1 MPCVPGP
8 GDQRHRL
15 IVKPFLIVFAVAAVV
30 SYIVTPLVRRLAVQ
44 VGAVDIPDDRKVHS
58 EPTPRLGGLAMYAAF
73 VVAIGVAYML
83 PDFRELFRESSE
95 PLGILGAATALIIV
109 GVIDDIRG
117 MSAPT
122 KLAGQLL
129 SAGVLVL
136 GGVQIFYFWLPGVG
150 VLSLSS
156 ELSAVITVVWTI
168 AVINA
173 VNLIDG
179 LDGLA
184 VGVTTIAAGGFFVY
198 AFQTTT
204 GVATSAELITAI
216 VAGAGIGFLR
226 WNFNPARIFMGDAG
240 SMLLGLLLASAT
252 VSGISRTTEPKF
264 VDVAGFVVPV
274 LLPIFVLAI
283 PLADAGLAV
292 MRRMRG
298 RRPVF
303 HPDKQHI
310 HHWLLDMARSHRQAV
325 LVMYLWSAM
334 LVGAAL
340 TLALGPGEAWRFVSG
355 GIAGAMVLSIL
366 ILPRVLRR
374 RQVLPLAVVPEA
386 GNEGEPRRQMR

>member
-1 MPCVPGP
+1 M
-8 GDQRHRL
+8 R
-15 IVKPFLIVFAVAAVV
+15 PFIIVFAVAAGV
-30 SYIVTPLVRRLAVQ
+30 SYLVTPLVRRLAGR
-44 VGAVDIPDDRKVHS
+44 VGAVDIPNDRKVHS
-58 EPTPRLGGLAMYAAF
+58 EPTPRMGGVAMYAAF
-73 VVAIGVAYML
+73 VAALGVAWML

-95 PLGILGAATALIIV
+95 PLGILGAATVLLIV

-117 MSAPT
+117 MSATT

-129 SAGVLVL
+129 AAGVLVL

-150 VLSLSS
+150 VLSLSGD
-156 ELSAVITVVWTI
+156 LSAVITVLWTI

-184 VGVTTIAAGGFFVY
+184 VGVTSIAAIGFFVY
-198 AFQTTT
+198 AYRTTVD
-204 GVATSAELITAI
+204 VATTAELITAI
-216 VAGAGIGFLR
+216 VAGCGIGFLR
-226 WNFNPARIFMGDAG
+226 HNFNPARIFMGDAG

-264 VDVAGFVVPV
+264 IDVAGFVVPV

-283 PLADAGLAV
+283 PLADAGLAI
-292 MRRMRG
+292 MRRVRG

-334 LVGAAL
+334 LVAAAL
-340 TLALGPGEAWRFVSG
+340 TLALGPGVAWRVVSAS
-355 GIAGAMVLSIL
+355 IAFALLVSIVV
-366 ILPRVLRR
+366 LPRLLRR
-374 RQVLPLAVVPEA
+374 RGAGGLVVVEGGAPDG
-386 GNEGEPRRQMR
+386 GNGGRRREHDRSMR

>member
-1 MPCVPGP
+1 VI
-8 GDQRHRL
+8 DY
-15 IVKPFLIVFAVAAVV
+15 LIVFAVSAGAAFGA
-30 SYIVTPLVRRLAVQ
+30 TPLVRRFAVRT
-44 VGAVDIPDDRKVHS
+44 GAIDRPSDRKVHPK
-58 EPTPRLGGLAMYAAF
+58 PTPTLGGI
-73 VVAIGVAYML
+73 AIYLGVAVGMGVSRIMPFFHPL
-83 PDFRELFRESSE
+83 HRSSSE
-95 PLGILGAATALIIV
+95 PGAALLAGLVILLV
-109 GVIDDIRG
+109 GVYDDVRG
-117 MSAPT
+117 ASAPA
-122 KLAGQLL
+122 KLSGQVLAAGLLVLLGVQLL
-129 SAGVLVL
+129 YFWFPGQGILVL
-136 GGVQIFYFWLPGVG
+136 GSDLAVPLT
-150 VLSLSS
+150 VLW
-156 ELSAVITVVWTI
+156 VV
-168 AVINA
+168 AMVNA

-184 VGVTTIAAGGFFVY
+184 AGTVAIAAMAFFAYVY
-198 AFQTTT
+198 VSPT
-204 GVATSAELITAI
+204 GLYGQASPAALLSAI
-216 VAGAGIGFLR
+216 VAGSALGFLP

-252 VSGISRTTEPKF
+252 VSGISRTTDPKF
-264 VDVAGFVVPV
+264 IDVAGFVVPV

-292 MRRMRG
+292 MRRVRG

-325 LVMYLWSAM
+325 LVMYVWSAM

-355 GIAGAMVLSIL
+355 GIAGAMVLSIV
-366 ILPRVLRR
+366 ILPRILRR
-374 RQVLPLAVVPEA
+374 RHVVPLAVVPEP

>member
-1 MPCVPGP
+1 M
-8 GDQRHRL
+8 R
-15 IVKPFLIVFAVAAVV
+15 PFLIVFAVAAAV
-30 SYIVTPLVRRLAVQ
+30 SFLVTPFVRALASR

-58 EPTPRLGGLAMYAAF
+58 EPTPRMGGLAMFAAF
-73 VVAIGVAYML
+73 VAALAVAWML

-95 PLGILGAATALIIV
+95 PAGILGAATVLIIV

-129 SAGVLVL
+129 AAGVLVL

-150 VLSLSS
+150 VLSLSGD
-156 ELSAVITVVWTI
+156 LSAVITVLWTI

-184 VGVTTIAAGGFFVY
+184 VGVTTIAAAGFFVY
-198 AFQTTT
+198 AFRTTT
-204 GVATSAELITAI
+204 GVTTTAELITAI
-216 VAGAGIGFLR
+216 VAGAGLGFLKH
-226 WNFNPARIFMGDAG
+226 NFYPARIFMGDAG

-264 VDVAGFVVPV
+264 IDVAGFVVPV

-292 MRRMRG
+292 MRRVRG

-325 LVMYLWSAM
+325 LVMYMWSAM

-340 TLALGPGEAWRFVSG
+340 TLALGPGEGWRIIAG
-355 GIAGAMVLSIL
+355 GIAGAMVLSII

-374 RQVLPLAVVPEA
+374 RTAVPLAVVPEPE
-386 GNEGEPRRQMR
+386 NEGEPRRQMR

>member
-1 MPCVPGP
+1 V
-8 GDQRHRL
+8 R
-15 IVKPFLIVFAVAAVV
+15 PFLIVFAVAAAV
-30 SYIVTPLVRRLAVQ
+30 SYFATPIVRMIASR
-44 VGAVDIPDDRKVHS
+44 VGAVDIPNDRKVHS
-58 EPTPRLGGLAMYAAF
+58 EPTPRMGGVAMFVAF
-73 VVAIGVAYML
+73 VAALATAWAL

-95 PLGILGAATALIIV
+95 PLGILGAATVLVIV
-109 GVIDDIRG
+109 GVVDDIRG
-117 MSAPT
+117 MKAPT

-129 SAGVLVL
+129 ATGVLVL
-136 GGVQIFYFWLPGVG
+136 GGVQVFYFWLPGVG
-150 VLSLSS
+150 VLSLSGD
-156 ELSAVITVVWTI
+156 LSAVLTVVWTI

-184 VGVTTIAAGGFFVY
+184 VGVTTIAAAGFFVY
-198 AFQTTT
+198 AYRTTT
-204 GVATSAELITAI
+204 DVATTAELITAI
-216 VAGAGIGFLR
+216 VVGCGIGFIR
-226 WNFNPARIFMGDAG
+226 HNFNPARIFMGDSG

-264 VDVAGFVVPV
+264 IDVAGFVVPV

-292 MRRMRG
+292 MRRVRG

-334 LVGAAL
+334 LVAAAL
-340 TLALGPGEAWRFVSG
+340 TLALGPGVAWRVVSG
-355 GIAGAMVLSIL
+355 SIAFALVASIV
-366 ILPRVLRR
+366 IVPRMLRR
-374 RQVLPLAVVPEA
+374 GGAAGLVVVGGEGGA
-386 GNEGEPRRQMR
+386 GPRGREPDRSMR

>member
-1 MPCVPGP
+1 
-8 GDQRHRL
+8 
-15 IVKPFLIVFAVAAVV
+15 
-30 SYIVTPLVRRLAVQ
+30 VRRFAGQL
-44 VGAVDIPDDRKVHS
+44 GAVDIPDDRKVHS
-58 EPTPRLGGLAMYAAF
+58 EPTPTMGGVAMYIGFLA
-73 VVAIGVAYML
+73 AIGTAWAL
-83 PDFRELFRESSE
+83 PSFRELFRESSE
-95 PLGILGAATALIIV
+95 PLGILGAATVLVIV
-109 GVIDDIRG
+109 GAVDDIRG
-117 MSAPT
+117 MRATT

-129 SAGVLVL
+129 AAGVLIL

-150 VLSLSS
+150 VISLSS
-156 ELSAVITVVWTI
+156 DLSAFITVIWTI

-184 VGVTTIAAGGFFVY
+184 VGVTSIAAAAFFVY
-198 AFQTTT
+198 AHHTTAA
-204 GVATSAELITAI
+204 VTSTAELITAI
-216 VAGAGIGFLR
+216 VAGCGLGFLR
-226 WNFNPARIFMGDAG
+226 HNFNPARIFMGDVG
-240 SMLLGLLLASAT
+240 SMFLGLLLASAT

-292 MRRMRG
+292 MRRVRG

-325 LVMYLWSAM
+325 IVMYFWSAM
-334 LVGAAL
+334 LASAAL
-340 TLALGPGEAWRFVSG
+340 VLALGPGVVYRVISAL
-355 GIAGAMVLSIL
+355 IITALTASIL
-366 ILPRVLRR
+366 VLPRYLRR
-374 RQVLPLAVVPEA
+374 RTAAPLSVVPPS
-386 GNEGEPRRQMR
+386 GNEGEPASQIR

>member
-1 MPCVPGP
+1 M
-8 GDQRHRL
+8 R
-15 IVKPFLIVFAVAAVV
+15 PFLIVFGVAAGV
-30 SYIVTPLVRRLAVQ
+30 SFLVTPLVRELANR

-58 EPTPRLGGLAMYAAF
+58 EPTPSMGGVAMYLAF
-73 VVAIGVAYML
+73 AVAILVAWLL
-83 PDFRELFRESSE
+83 PDFRELFRSSSE
-95 PLGILGAATALIIV
+95 PLGILGAATVLIIV

-129 SAGVLVL
+129 AAGVLVL

-150 VLSLSS
+150 VLSLSGD
-156 ELSAVITVVWTI
+156 LSAVITVLWTI

-173 VNLIDG
+173 VNLVDG

-184 VGVTTIAAGGFFVY
+184 VGVTTIAAVGFFIY

-204 GVATSAELITAI
+204 GVTTTAELITAI
-216 VAGAGIGFLR
+216 VAGVGIGFLR
-226 WNFNPARIFMGDAG
+226 YNFNPARIFMGDAG

-264 VDVAGFVVPV
+264 IDVAGFVVPV

-292 MRRMRG
+292 MRRVRG

-334 LVGAAL
+334 LVAAAL
-340 TLALGPGEAWRFVSG
+340 TLALGPGVAWRAVSA
-355 GIAGAMVLSIL
+355 GITGALVISIV
-366 ILPRVLRR
+366 ILPRMLRR
-374 RQVLPLAVVPEA
+374 KTTGGLVVVTGEGGAA
-386 GNEGEPRRQMR
+386 GRGREQDRSMR